1 MFSLTRVER
10 SAATPLSLSGFT
22 TRPVIVIATNQP
34 LLSDWPYYSYRECSG
49 FGGWGGWGW
58 RVGGLAGSGGT
69 AGTLIS
75 HLWIAAC
82 GPVGRLRSIDRI
94 RKIVP
99 ALTGHE

>member
-1 MFSLTRVER
+1 MPRLHSPSQVSPPGLLLLLPPINHFSLTGR
-10 SAATPLSLSGFT
+10 T
-22 TRPVIVIATNQP
+22 TVTANAVG
-34 LLSDWPYYSYRECSG
+34 LV
-49 FGGWGGWGW
+49 GGVGG
-58 RVGGLAGSGGT
+58 VGGLAGSGGT